1 MTVAGSGRRRQADK
15 DKGKG
20 KKGGAG
26 GLKKGVAGARKR
38 GTDRVGEERGRNGQS
53 TINSFLE
60 DGSGGKTRSSTAVS
74 HTVQSHDKHVTHEVN
89 PALGKA
95 TVEEQRPS
103 RRSTSRG
110 KNPSSEQSLTRRGS
124 DGSKGVLS
132 LSSSDDGSEKQPQ
145 RKTLKRKRETSSEV
159 DSSGV
164 ESVKSG
170 QRRLRRKG
178 SSSASELDAQQLP
191 VEQITGTGRKEV
203 RRRRGK
209 RGRGEGLS
217 SESGE
222 EEEGGERGRKRG
234 KSRVKEVRVS
244 ETAVAKWKPVSL
256 AARTLVSNAMMS
268 ALG

>member
-20 KKGGAG
+20 RKGGAG
-26 GLKKGVAGARKR
+26 GLKKGVAGARKT
-38 GTDRVGEERGRNGQS
+38 GTDRVREERGRNGQS

-74 HTVQSHDKHVTHEVN
+74 HTVQSHDQHTTHEVN

-110 KNPSSEQSLTRRGS
+110 NPSNEQSFTRRGS

-164 ESVKSG
+164 ESVKSE
-170 QRRLRRKG
+170 QRRSRRKG
-178 SSSASELDAQQLP
+178 SSPASELDAQQLP
-191 VEQITGTGRKEV
+191 VEQTTGRGRKEG

-234 KSRVKEVRVS
+234 KSGVKEVRVS

>member
-20 KKGGAG
+20 RKGGAG

-38 GTDRVGEERGRNGQS
+38 GTDRDGEERGRNGQS

-74 HTVQSHDKHVTHEVN
+74 HTVQSHDQHVTHEVN

-110 KNPSSEQSLTRRGS
+110 NPSSEQSLTRRGS

-132 LSSSDDGSEKQPQ
+132 LSSSDDGSEKQPK
-145 RKTLKRKRETSSEV
+145 RKTLKRKRETSETSSEV

-164 ESVKSG
+164 ESVKSE
-170 QRRLRRKG
+170 QRRSRRKG
-178 SSSASELDAQQLP
+178 SSPASDAQQLP
-191 VEQITGTGRKEV
+191 IEQTTGRGRKEG
-203 RRRRGK
+203 RKRRGK

-222 EEEGGERGRKRG
+222 EEEGGERGRKKG
-234 KSRVKEVRVS
+234 VKEVRVL

-256 AARTLVSNAMMS
+256 AARTLVSNAMTS